1 MEAARNGHLS
11 TVKILR
17 EFGRERDE
25 CCLTARAVAEASGHV
40 EVARWLDESD
50 PDLFSALQEAVSDLP
65 IDGGST
71 VARAMGV
78 EETSIDGSIISTDS
92 GAGGAGEDSEIM
104 ESNSVGKQA
113 VGVEI
118 SIDGQNV
125 EGGRSVGAQAV
136 AVEISIDGGRSS
148 NEGASGA
155 SESVEGGRGAEGE
168 TGHCR
173 GRYRRRGC
181 RSTDG
186 GSGVE
191 GREEEDKDEEE
202 CGNERRQQQRWGGF
216 DEVVGASDG
225 CGDVVSAERDAIAA
239 IGGGEAVVDT
249 PRTGFV
255 IEGRARVTGGG
266 KLLVSS
272 RQSNHEA
279 RHKEGTHS
287 FYHAGVRGT
296 VREPLALSVDDAKH
310 DTTPCTKS
318 SGGVGIHHGG
328 QRLSSVR
335 VDYYPAQKS
344 RENVGTAVVRARRKK
359 TVSSSPQQLGRTNGA
374 EGRPFLTTT
383 VAATP
388 SRLARSLGFFLG
400 EGVVTVCCL
409 VLLVC
414 GTIVTMAGRR
424 QQEP

>member
-155 SESVEGGRGAEGE
+155 SESVEGGRGAEG
-168 TGHCR
+168 R
-173 GRYRRRGC
+173 D
-181 RSTDG
+181 RSL
-186 GSGVE
+186 S
-191 GREEEDKDEEE
+191 
-202 CGNERRQQQRWGGF
+202 W
-216 DEVVGASDG
+216 SI
-225 CGDVVSAERDAIAA
+225 S
-239 IGGGEAVVDT
+239 
-249 PRTGFV
+249 P
-255 IEGRARVTGGG
+255 
-266 KLLVSS
+266 SW
-272 RQSNHEA
+272 
-279 RHKEGTHS
+279 
-287 FYHAGVRGT
+287 
-296 VREPLALSVDDAKH
+296 LSVD
-310 DTTPCTKS
+310 
-318 SGGVGIHHGG
+318 
-328 QRLSSVR
+328 R
-335 VDYYPAQKS
+335 
-344 RENVGTAVVRARRKK
+344 RRK
-359 TVSSSPQQLGRTNGA
+359 
-374 EGRPFLTTT
+374 
-383 VAATP
+383 
-388 SRLARSLGFFLG
+388 
-400 EGVVTVCCL
+400 
-409 VLLVC
+409 
-414 GTIVTMAGRR
+414 RR
-424 QQEP
+424 